1 MDREIYS
8 LKVYSTRMEYDAFQ
22 LELGPEENEA
32 ENDYFGMQFNV
43 TLWCRGKL
51 CAKLWGKLYDENRV
65 YGSAM
70 DILNV
75 ADPNEPEETAL
86 AEAFNDSTELQ
97 VREPAWQNIQGF
109 SGYLQG
115 LAGLSR
121 ERDRG
126 LSFDASAPDPAPRH
140 EYPRPG
146 GGNLPGAEGGDGRKS
161 GGGRGDEGGTGA
173 PQQGHP

>member
-43 TLWCRGKL
+43 TLWCRGEL

-75 ADPNEPEETAL
+75 ADPNEPEETAGMNRCPVHPL
-86 AEAFNDSTELQ
+86 KRRPWFSTEFTDYAADLKYFYENVKPGKCRVQTFMNRGQ
-97 VREPAWQNIQGF
+97 VDFRFI
-109 SGYLQG
+109 
-115 LAGLSR
+115 
-121 ERDRG
+121 
-126 LSFDASAPDPAPRH
+126 
-140 EYPRPG
+140 
-146 GGNLPGAEGGDGRKS
+146 K
-161 GGGRGDEGGTGA
+161 
-173 PQQGHP
+173 